1 LPEFH
6 VRKWLEGIL
15 PGPEDALLAQA
26 AELQA
31 QGKVEEAE
39 ALYEKVLETRPR
51 DGDAHFQLARI
62 LAARGEI
69 DAAERHLGLILPDD
83 AERLEKEIAT
93 LRLKMAGD
101 GLEEAERAVAK
112 DPEDREARLRL
123 GKALAA
129 AEQYE
134 RALDVFLEVLRGGPR
149 DEIGEAARAAM
160 VEIFGAVGT
169 RSELADRYRSL
180 MAAELYRC
188 SDARTPIE
196 RFNRSRSCGR
206 TGACASSLWS
216 SPSPSS
222 PAAPRP
228 RRRSSRRTP
237 SPSSR
242 SRRRDSSRP
251 TPPPTLSASAARTP
265 PASCPEARPCSF
277 CARVRAA
284 SSRTSGSSTWPRRR
298 SASCSPRSRSS
309 RAARKCSR
317 RRRRRGASGRDP
329 RRAGSPPTT
338 SRRTAAA
345 SSSPSPAGSS
355 WSSARP
361 GPSRNSPPR
370 VATPSIRAFRRTAAR
385 SRSCAT
391 AIST

>member
-1 LPEFH
+1 MSDRTIIDATDASFQADVIEESFRRPVVIDFWAAWCAPCRALGPLLERLAEEAGGAFLLAKVNVDENPALARAFHVRGIPAVHAVRNGKVVDAFTGALPEFH

-180 MAAELYRC
+180 MAAELYR
-188 SDARTPIE
+188 
-196 RFNRSRSCGR
+196 
-206 TGACASSLWS
+206 
-216 SPSPSS
+216 
-222 PAAPRP
+222 
-228 RRRSSRRTP
+228 
-237 SPSSR
+237 
-242 SRRRDSSRP
+242 
-251 TPPPTLSASAARTP
+251 
-265 PASCPEARPCSF
+265 
-277 CARVRAA
+277 
-284 SSRTSGSSTWPRRR
+284 
-298 SASCSPRSRSS
+298 
-309 RAARKCSR
+309 
-317 RRRRRGASGRDP
+317 
-329 RRAGSPPTT
+329 
-338 SRRTAAA
+338 
-345 SSSPSPAGSS
+345 
-355 WSSARP
+355 
-361 GPSRNSPPR
+361 
-370 VATPSIRAFRRTAAR
+370 
-385 SRSCAT
+385 
-391 AIST
+391 